1 MSEAVAQKKK
11 TEVVASSLSSILEE
25 EAGAGLENFT
35 TDDMQ
40 IPFIRILQALSP
52 QLNKQ
57 DSLYIKGAEQ
67 GDIFNTVSQEVYK
80 AEQGVFVV
88 PCYFEKKFLEFALRS
103 SGGGFIRELSSDD
116 KDISL
121 TTREGAAELLP
132 SGNELVRTHQ
142 HLIIAMNP
150 ETKESAPA
158 VLDMKKTQLKVS
170 RRWNTVKNSVRL
182 PSGKPM
188 PLYGTAWTIKTV
200 AESNDQGSW
209 YNYKIDRMT
218 EITAGLE
225 SMMMDARAMYQSFRK
240 GEIKM
245 AAGSVDEMSSNKTTE
260 DEIPF

>member
-1 MSEAVAQKKK
+1 MSQAVAQKAK
-11 TEVVASSLSSILEE
+11 TEVAVSDLSSLLEE

-57 DSLYIKGAEQ
+57 DSMYIQGAEQ
-67 GDIFNTVSQEVYK
+67 GDIFNTVSQQVYK
-80 AEQGVFVV
+80 SEQGVFVV

-116 KDISL
+116 RDIGL
-121 TTREGAAELLP
+121 TTREGAAEVLP

-142 HLIIAMNP
+142 HLVMVMDT
-150 ETKESAPA
+150 ETKLASPA

-170 RRWNTVKNSVRL
+170 RRWNTMKNGIRL

-188 PLYGTAWTIKTV
+188 PLYGTAWLIKTV

-209 YNYKIDRMT
+209 YNYKIDRET
-218 EITAGLE
+218 TVTKELE
-225 SMMMDARAMYQSFRK
+225 AMMLEARTMYQSFRK

-245 AAGSVDEMSSNKTTE
+245 ASASADEMANAPKG

>member
-1 MSEAVAQKKK
+1 MSQAVAQKAK
-11 TEVVASSLSSILEE
+11 TEVAVSDLSSLLEE

-57 DSLYIKGAEQ
+57 DSMYMKGAEQ
-67 GDIFNTVSQEVYK
+67 GDIFNTVSQQVFR
-80 AEQGVFVV
+80 AEEGIIVV
-88 PCYFEKKFLEFALRS
+88 PCFFEKKFLEFALRS
-103 SGGGFIRELSSDD
+103 SGGGFIRELSPDD
-116 KDISL
+116 KDITL
-121 TTREGAAELLP
+121 TTREGAAEILP

-142 HLIIAMNP
+142 HLVQVMDP
-150 ETKESAPA
+150 ETKLCSPA

-170 RRWNTVKNSVRL
+170 RRWNTMKNGIRL

-188 PLYGTAWTIKTV
+188 PLYGTAWSIKTI

-209 YNYKIDRMT
+209 YNYKVDRVTEMT
-218 EITAGLE
+218 KELE
-225 SMMMDARAMYQSFRK
+225 AMMLEARTMYQSFRK

-245 AAGSVDEMSSNKTTE
+245 AAASADEMSSSQKDE
-260 DEIPF
+260 EIPF

>member
-1 MSEAVAQKKK
+1 MSQAVAQKAK
-11 TEVVASSLSSILEE
+11 TEVAVSDLASLLEE

-57 DSLYIKGAEQ
+57 DSMYMKGAEQ
-67 GDIFNTVSQEVYK
+67 GDIFNTVSQQLFR
-80 AEQGVFVV
+80 AEEGIIVV
-88 PCYFEKKFLEFALRS
+88 PCFFEKKFLEFALRS
-103 SGGGFIRELSSDD
+103 SGGGFIRELAPDD
-116 KDISL
+116 RDIAL
-121 TTREGAAELLP
+121 TTREGAAEILP

-142 HLIIAMNP
+142 HLVQVMDP
-150 ETKESAPA
+150 ETKLCSPA

-170 RRWNTVKNSVRL
+170 RRWNTVKNGIRL

-188 PLYGTAWTIKTV
+188 PLYGTAWNVQTI

-209 YNYKIDRMT
+209 YNYKIERIT
-218 EITAGLE
+218 EVSKEIETMMLE
-225 SMMMDARAMYQSFRK
+225 ARTMYQSFRK
-240 GEIKM
+240 GDIKT
-245 AAGSVDEMSSNKTTE
+245 ASASADEMRTAPSA